1 MRSKAHCVLKLY
13 DYLMKDKD
21 VIMEEFMKEYKISS
35 RTFRRYIN
43 EINQYLIDSSV
54 SKKAYFN
61 RVRNSYVLKE
71 I

>member
-13 DYLMKDKD
+13 DYLMKQQD
-21 VIMEEFMKEYKISS
+21 VIMEEFMKEYNISS

-43 EINQYLIDSSV
+43 EINQYMLDASIN
-54 SKKAYFN
+54 KKAYFN
-61 RVRNSYVLKE
+61 RVKNSYMLKN